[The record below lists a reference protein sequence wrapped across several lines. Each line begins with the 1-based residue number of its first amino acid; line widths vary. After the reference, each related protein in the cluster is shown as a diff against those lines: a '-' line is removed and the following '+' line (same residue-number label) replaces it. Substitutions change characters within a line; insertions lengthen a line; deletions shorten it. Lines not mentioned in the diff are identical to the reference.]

1 MLPASDSISGGNDTG
16 GSSGGGQEQPSP
28 AVPVNFDNEL
38 IIKLRNFRAQ
48 LCPVLEQWI
57 ERKPNQ
63 KTLEVLVKI
72 SAELFTVIY
81 SRYRGGKEKD
91 ADRAI
96 ALKGLSDKVRL
107 AAFGLRNMR
116 DAGGRIPSEDELMLH
131 DFLLELDIAIELLL
145 PKPGNQQTPG

>member
-1 MLPASDSISGGNDTG
+1 M
-16 GSSGGGQEQPSP
+16 
-28 AVPVNFDNEL
+28 
-38 IIKLRNFRAQ
+38 
-48 LCPVLEQWI
+48 LEQWI

-81 SRYRGGKEKD
+81 SRYRVGEEKGT
-91 ADRAI
+91 DRAI

-116 DAGGRIPSEDELMLH
+116 DAGGRISPEDELRLH
-131 DFLLELDIAIELLL
+131 DLLLELDIAIELLL